1 MLGSRWTGEAGML
14 EKRLTLDQQKEV
26 DPLRNKIELNF
37 PPDALFLN
45 PWTDPGFRLLLEP
58 EFIWRP
64 MPAATIEGFAVS
76 AHREVNKKITAFL
89 TATKRQ
95 KVFLKALE
103 FGAVPVLLERASFR
117 KSYIM
122 VSDRLLL
129 SGASGTRLINR
140 YRWDNEDADFDV
152 EMKLDM
158 YLSECRVQNAQREL
172 PLYSGYLE
180 PDVHFAVECS
190 NTINFYHF
198 LTESLPQL
206 TLLDNLDFAGN
217 IYFHFPNAEEKQR
230 PFAEAFVRALF
241 PEYEGRVF
249 FERAPKDYD
258 KVLTAYDFA
267 GSQAQMPP
275 AFLDGLEDYAPEG
288 IVEDLKLMNIRS
300 SSVLAMNS
308 VSSTLLSLRARA
320 LAAIEG
326 KDFDHLPK
334 RFFVGRDT
342 RQSRER
348 HMAGEDL
355 LFDHLRLF
363 DFGYVVFENL
373 DPLEQIALM
382 ANAEVMIS
390 YHGAGFANMLFANPQ
405 AHIIEI
411 GTLQTAQYRWGD
423 FWPLAHASQCKYI
436 NFFADF
442 QNEDPLSEPDF
453 ATDGIVPVAIS
464 ESAVSQILA
473 FVVTIL
479 GHTPKLNSAGSLI
492 GLARTLLQIGAGDT
506 AVKLLE
512 EHMALVNDDVGL
524 CLLKADCHKQEDEP
538 KSELLALDQAFK
550 ADPKRWQ
557 TLVRIIWC
565 ANRCDRPQVIRWAL
579 SRLKSEFPERY
590 DVFVG
595 NHQWVRYIA

>member
-1 MLGSRWTGEAGML
+1 MLTTE
-14 EKRLTLDQQKEV
+14 QQKDV

-45 PWTDPGFRLLLEP
+45 PWEDPGFRLLLEP

-76 AHREVNKKITAFL
+76 AHKEINKKITSFL
-89 TATKRQ
+89 AATKRQ
-95 KVFLKALE
+95 KVFRKAIE
-103 FGAVPVLLERASFR
+103 FGAVPVVLQRASFR

-152 EMKLDM
+152 EMKLEL
-158 YLSECRVQNAQREL
+158 YLSECRTQNAKKEL
-172 PLYSGYLE
+172 PVYSGILE
-180 PDVHFAVECS
+180 PDVHFAVECR
-190 NTINFYHF
+190 NTFNFYHF
-198 LTESLPQL
+198 ITESLPQL
-206 TLLDNLDFAGN
+206 TLLDNLDFQGN

-230 PFAEAFVRALF
+230 PFAEAFVAALF

-258 KVLTAYDFA
+258 TVLTAYDFV
-267 GSQAQMPP
+267 GSHAQMPP
-275 AFLDGLEDYAPEG
+275 EFLDGLADYAPEE
-288 IVEDLKLMNIRS
+288 IVRDDKLLNIRS

-308 VSSTLLSLRARA
+308 VSSMLLALRARA
-320 LAAIEG
+320 LSAIEG
-326 KDFDHLPK
+326 QDFSHLPK

-348 HMAGEDL
+348 HMAGEDF
-355 LFDHLRLF
+355 LFDHLSLF

-373 DPLEQIALM
+373 HPLEQIALM
-382 ANAEVMIS
+382 ANAEMMIS

-405 AHIIEI
+405 AYVIEI

-423 FWPLAHASQCKYI
+423 FWPLANASQCKYI

-442 QNEDPLSEPDF
+442 QTEDPLSEPDF
-453 ATDGIVPVAIS
+453 ANDGIVPVAIS
-464 ESAVSQILA
+464 EKAVSQIMA
-473 FVVTIL
+473 FVVTVL
-479 GHTPKLNSAGSLI
+479 GHTPQLKSAGSLI
-492 GLARTLLQIGAGDT
+492 GLARQLLQVGAGDR

-512 EHMALVNDDVGL
+512 QHALLVNDDVDL
-524 CLLKADCHKQEDEP
+524 CLLKADCHKQQDEP

-550 ADPKRWQ
+550 ADPMRWQ

-590 DVFVG
+590 SVFVE

>member
-1 MLGSRWTGEAGML
+1 MLTTE
-14 EKRLTLDQQKEV
+14 QQKDV

-76 AHREVNKKITAFL
+76 AHKEINKKITSFL
-89 TATKRQ
+89 AATKKQ
-95 KVFLKALE
+95 KVFRKAIE
-103 FGAVPVLLERASFR
+103 FGAVPVVLQRASFR

-152 EMKLDM
+152 EMKLEL
-158 YLSECRVQNAQREL
+158 YLSECRTQNAKKEL
-172 PLYSGYLE
+172 PVYSGILE
-180 PDVHFAVECS
+180 PDVHFAVECR
-190 NTINFYHF
+190 NTFNFYHF
-198 LTESLPQL
+198 ITESLPQL
-206 TLLDNLDFAGN
+206 TLLDNLDFQGN

-230 PFAEAFVRALF
+230 PFAAAFVAALF

-258 KVLTAYDFA
+258 TVLTAYDFV
-267 GSQAQMPP
+267 GSHAQMPP
-275 AFLDGLEDYAPEG
+275 EFLDGLADYAPEE
-288 IVEDLKLMNIRS
+288 IVRDDKLLNIRS

-308 VSSTLLSLRARA
+308 VSSMLLALRARA
-320 LAAIEG
+320 LSAIEG
-326 KDFDHLPK
+326 QDFSHLPK

-348 HMAGEDL
+348 HMAGEDF
-355 LFDHLRLF
+355 LFDHLNLF

-373 DPLEQIALM
+373 HPLEQIALM
-382 ANAEVMIS
+382 ANAEMMIS

-405 AHIIEI
+405 AYVIEI

-423 FWPLAHASQCKYI
+423 FWPLANASQCKYI

-442 QNEDPLSEPDF
+442 QTEDPLSEPDF
-453 ATDGIVPVAIS
+453 ANDGIVPVAIS
-464 ESAVSQILA
+464 EKAVSQIMA
-473 FVVTIL
+473 FVVNVL
-479 GHTPKLNSAGSLI
+479 GHTPQLKSAGSLI
-492 GLARTLLQIGAGDT
+492 GLARQLLQVGAGDR

-512 EHMALVNDDVGL
+512 QHALLVNDDVDL
-524 CLLKADCHKQEDEP
+524 CLLKADCHKQQDEP

-550 ADPKRWQ
+550 ADPMRWQ

-590 DVFVG
+590 SVFVE
-595 NHQWVRYIA
+595 NHKWVRYIA